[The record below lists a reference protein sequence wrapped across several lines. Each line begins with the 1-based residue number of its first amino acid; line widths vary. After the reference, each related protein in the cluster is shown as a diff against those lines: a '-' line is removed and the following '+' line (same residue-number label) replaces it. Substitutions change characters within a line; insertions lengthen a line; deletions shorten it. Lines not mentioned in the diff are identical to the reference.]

1 MIGFTF
7 KFIISMF
14 HSCFKEIC
22 LVLLGMVL
30 CLSLLI
36 NYGDSLFTIENEYDN
51 VSDDEAVMYAQNCI
65 YFTFSDVERMDEIV
79 RQVKAL
85 PGVYGVYME
94 GNVGVDIR
102 CGTRLPL
109 LKRKELLTGS
119 IPKELSEGQIIT
131 SHDLLMDDDSDI
143 DDIIEN
149 SPDGELVILEGDM
162 KETTG
167 REFVAK
173 GEKVF
178 VGGKDFINV
187 AEVSGSEGHIVTV
200 EDFIKLYKE
209 KGQGGICL
217 SYIYEKGFSG
227 QQKEEIEKVITAIRQ
242 PEDTFISFYAGDVD
256 FSDFTTESQSEFLG
270 LVIASLN
277 ALFLYAY
284 LLKKRIPIYTI
295 LKLQGLTNVR
305 LRGMLLMEFLVI
317 YLVACLLS
325 GAVYVGFATMTGRQ
339 MVYTKSVYLY
349 SIVSMFVINV
359 ILFLIITWKLAK
371 KQPFELYQKKE

>member
-1 MIGFTF
+1 
-7 KFIISMF
+7 
-14 HSCFKEIC
+14 
-22 LVLLGMVL
+22 
-30 CLSLLI
+30 
-36 NYGDSLFTIENEYDN
+36 
-51 VSDDEAVMYAQNCI
+51 
-65 YFTFSDVERMDEIV
+65 
-79 RQVKAL
+79 
-85 PGVYGVYME
+85 
-94 GNVGVDIR
+94 
-102 CGTRLPL
+102 
-109 LKRKELLTGS
+109 
-119 IPKELSEGQIIT
+119 
-131 SHDLLMDDDSDI
+131 
-143 DDIIEN
+143 
-149 SPDGELVILEGDM
+149 M